1 MWAPQLGRDP
11 GLVVYLYWCLCVS
24 ISPVVLVGV
33 SFNVSDNWLDVIN
46 STTLNASIQ
55 KRIGI
60 DVVAAEKR
68 VSMYNL
74 RSPQKDAG
82 KLQAR
87 IQKDF

>member
-1 MWAPQLGRDP
+1 MIP
-11 GLVVYLYWCLCVS
+11 GWSYTCIGSLCVS

-33 SFNVSDNWLDVIN
+33 SFDVSDNWLDVIN

-82 KLQAR
+82 NLQAR